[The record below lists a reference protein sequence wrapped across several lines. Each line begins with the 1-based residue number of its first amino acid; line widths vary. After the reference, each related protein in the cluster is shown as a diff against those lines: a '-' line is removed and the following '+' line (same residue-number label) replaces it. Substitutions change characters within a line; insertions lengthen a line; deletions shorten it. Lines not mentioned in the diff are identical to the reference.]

1 MTTKIIT
8 LANRKGG
15 AGKTTAATTI
25 ASGLAFRGKNVLLI
39 DLDGQA
45 SVSRWLGLVR
55 DDGAF
60 ALLTLDV
67 SKKPVA
73 EMVRSMVISSRRDHL
88 YVLPGSEKTYSA
100 VNILSG
106 KPISHLR
113 KVIASLFFRG
123 SIDYIVIDTQ
133 PGESFELQTMAIWAA
148 DYLIIPTACA
158 QSSLD
163 GLYSLWE
170 TAKRMKAEIDPDRV
184 WHGAVLGV
192 LINEYEQGKTTS
204 EETLARVIEKCSQ
217 EAILGPIHRA
227 QLFKQMEGQGLT
239 LWEKDPK
246 SRAAQEYNAIL
257 SKIIRLS

>member
-67 SKKPVA
+67 SKKSVA